1 MESSNHVVSD
11 SVYKFSWIAYIR
23 PIIVLLIILLIGF
36 GLSQSKTT
44 ALSIAGYIIIIAG
57 IINFICN
64 IMFLKTFYMWIDDN
78 GVWLFRGIFP
88 WTKGK
93 SGTTWRD
100 ISDAVYFTGLISWS
114 TKSYRIRV
122 GHRFT
127 KTSELIIPHLKNGNL
142 AVTEINETIQSKFKN
157 KE

>member
-1 MESSNHVVSD
+1 MESANNNISN
-11 SVYKFSWIAYIR
+11 SVYKFSWVAYIR

-36 GLSQSKTT
+36 GFSQSNITI
-44 ALSIAGYIIIIAG
+44 LSIAGYIIIIAG

-64 IMFLKTFYMWIDDN
+64 ILFLKTFYFWIDDT
-78 GVWLFRGIFP
+78 GVWVFRGIFP

-100 ISDAVYFTGLISWS
+100 VSDAIYFTGFISWS
-114 TKSYRIRV
+114 TKSYKIRV

-127 KTSELIIPHLKNGNL
+127 KTSELIIPHLKNGDL
-142 AVTEINETIQSKFKN
+142 AVIAINETVQSKFRD
-157 KE
+157 